1 MRYIMVILMLIT
13 SGYASAHEWLP
24 TYPTLK
30 QSFIEGTYVTT
41 MQLFNKRSDVE
52 FYEIKVYDEDFNAV
66 KFGSPTRLLNVKY
79 LKKATVDVYIK
90 HEDRNR
96 AVYICSLSKLSS
108 DQTSITMVASRIC
121 SKIK

>member
-1 MRYIMVILMLIT
+1 MLIT

-52 FYEIKVYDEDFNAV
+52 FYEIKVYDKDFKPV
-66 KFGSPTRLLNVKY
+66 KFGSPNRILNVKY
-79 LKKATVDVYIK
+79 LKKTSADIYIK

-108 DQTSITMVASRIC
+108 DQSSVTMVASKIC